1 MHKLITFVISAIAQ
15 VKGGQIKTMT
25 IVWSETLLNFIVL
38 LQLDVD
44 NRMIVSTKTQIK
56 HDLQYLLA
64 NTIFTN

>member
-25 IVWSETLLNFIVL
+25 IVWSETLLNFIVP
-38 LQLDVD
+38 QLDVD